1 MFTSCHGSVSCVT
14 RGCVMMSWR
23 HGPWSVA
30 VTVSPPRAS
39 VHSDQAGASLV
50 SDTLL
55 LQPRVHG
62 SYTLSAVTAPVFIAA
77 TAPACHPGATHH
89 HSDQGFDQNQTV
101 SSKLSLNIFL
111 TN

>member
-1 MFTSCHGSVSCVT
+1 MMFTTCHGRVSCVT
-14 RGCVMMSWR
+14 RGVSWR

-39 VHSDQAGASLV
+39 VHSDQAGASPV

-62 SYTLSAVTAPVFIAA
+62 SYTLSVVTAPVFIAA

-89 HSDQGFDQNQTV
+89 HSDQGCDRNQSG
-101 SSKLSLNIFL
+101 SSK
-111 TN
+111 